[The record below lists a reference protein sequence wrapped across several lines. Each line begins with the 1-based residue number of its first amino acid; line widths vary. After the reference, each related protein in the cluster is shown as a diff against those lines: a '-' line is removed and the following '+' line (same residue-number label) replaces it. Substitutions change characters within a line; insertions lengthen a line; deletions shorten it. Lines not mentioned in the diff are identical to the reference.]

1 MPGILTGRSQ
11 KVMALAL
18 LLLFLAVFLHP
29 LLGLGHVRLP
39 SGSSLLHFSLPAPRA
54 ALHELASA
62 GDLVRLQSR
71 TAQNSNRQ
79 EFFSP
84 LLC

>member
-1 MPGILTGRSQ
+1 MSGILTGRSQ

-29 LLGLGHVRLP
+29 LLGLGHVRR
-39 SGSSLLHFSLPAPRA
+39 GSSFLHFSLPAPRT
-54 ALHELASA
+54 ALHEFASA
-62 GDLVRLQSR
+62 GDLVRLQSN
-71 TAQNSNRQ
+71 AAYNSNRQ
-79 EFFSP
+79 ESFSP

>member
-29 LLGLGHVRLP
+29 LLGLSHVRR
-39 SGSSLLHFSLPAPRA
+39 GSSFLQFSLPAARA

-62 GDLVRLQSR
+62 GDLVRLQSSA
-71 TAQNSNRQ
+71 AQNSFRQ

>member
-1 MPGILTGRSQ
+1 MPGILTTRSQ

-18 LLLFLAVFLHP
+18 LLLFLAIFLHP
-29 LLGLGHVRLP
+29 LLGLGHVRLQR
-39 SGSSLLHFSLPAPRA
+39 GSSLLHFSLPVSRE
-54 ALHELASA
+54 ALHQFASA
-62 GDLVRLQSR
+62 RDLVRLQSR
-71 TAQNSNRQ
+71 TPQSSNRQ